1 MDKIIFAFELLGT
14 VSFSVSGALC
24 AIRKKLDIFGI
35 FFCAILT
42 ALGGGV
48 FRDTL
53 LGILPPTMFTN
64 YIYLLVAA
72 VVALITFL
80 TVLILNKSKI
90 RISENAKITFLSHIL
105 DAIGLSVFT
114 VVGMNIAISK
124 GFGDNAFFVIFLGTV
139 SGCGGGIFRDV
150 TINEVPLI
158 FSKRIY
164 ALASIAGGA
173 LYWMLLNFCAC
184 GDTVSMISGILL
196 IFIVRLFAIIFK
208 WNLPHAS

>member
-1 MDKIIFAFELLGT
+1 MDKIILIFEIIGT

-35 FFCAILT
+35 LFCAIIT

-72 VVALITFL
+72 IVAIITFL
-80 TVLILNKSKI
+80 AVVILNKTNIK
-90 RISENAKITFLSHIL
+90 ISENTTINFLNHIL

-114 VVGMNIAISK
+114 IVGINIAISK
-124 GFGDNAFFVIFLGTV
+124 GFADNAFFVIFLGTA

-150 TINEVPLI
+150 VISEVPLI

-164 ALASIAGGA
+164 ALASVGGGA
-173 LYWMLLNFCAC
+173 LYWTLLNFGVCS
-184 GDTVSMISGILL
+184 DTIAMLFGIAF
-196 IFIVRLFAIIFK
+196 IFVVRLLAIIFK